1 MITLEQV
8 KIIREKK
15 KDDPDQM
22 NLFGDNS
29 GKKKKY
35 NQPSKDQS
43 DAIQSKSA
51 LNKSKKYASG
61 EYPKIGGG
69 ERMSPKSKGPGAST
83 GGSNIPPATV
93 GGKNKGTT
101 PVKVNITKPVKQ
113 SEVSKKAKEYT
124 QKINKM
130 RTAAKRSIK
139 RQYPGD
145 DSGAYKAMKADIDT
159 KNLIKK
165 AGGTG
170 DIGFTAPD
178 RKTKVAKRTTRAVK
192 QGTPDPFSTPTPKKP
207 IRPFGDKPVKTSA
220 PGFGKGDTGGQM
232 NVKDMRRSAFV
243 KTQPKDVTLPKSFTD
258 FSKKIKKYRVERDI
272 ERKIENPKLDISKVI
287 KKRKSETPVQQSIP
301 GTGGNRNIKK
311 TYSKKTPRQK
321 PPSGGGSSNY
331 RQTSLFDPPPGGGK
345 PSGSGSSGGGGGKPP
360 KPPGG
365 ALVPSGGSSGGSGGS
380 GGVDPDG
387 VFKGPI
393 RGKTDK
399 KTRKL
404 LKKQNKRLKKI
415 QKMLKNAKGANVA
428 NATVNVGRKKRT
440 AQDAINLAKKIK
452 ASRTP
457 TVGKA
462 LKGAGKLA
470 MKYPGRTGLIG
481 LGVVAG
487 GMALKSY
494 LNRKDDLNINKDFAK
509 TTTIKNPSGQNVR
522 FKYSNK
528 KDKDGN
534 PTYKDQASS
543 FLTKDQKNRIGGTIP
558 GGLTKFRTGQYTAN
572 YKSGGKVGG
581 RINIDKNMRSS
592 AFEKQLK
599 KAEKGTGFLG
609 KQTQKD
615 KDFLRKYKDA
625 TRPTAV
631 K

>member
-1 MITLEQV
+1 ME
-8 KIIREKK
+8 E
-15 KDDPDQM
+15 
-22 NLFGDNS
+22 
-29 GKKKKY
+29 
-35 NQPSKDQS
+35 PS
-43 DAIQSKSA
+43 
-51 LNKSKKYASG
+51 
-61 EYPKIGGG
+61 
-69 ERMSPKSKGPGAST
+69 
-83 GGSNIPPATV
+83 
-93 GGKNKGTT
+93 
-101 PVKVNITKPVKQ
+101 
-113 SEVSKKAKEYT
+113 
-124 QKINKM
+124 
-130 RTAAKRSIK
+130 
-139 RQYPGD
+139 
-145 DSGAYKAMKADIDT
+145 
-159 KNLIKK
+159 
-165 AGGTG
+165 
-170 DIGFTAPD
+170 
-178 RKTKVAKRTTRAVK
+178 
-192 QGTPDPFSTPTPKKP
+192 
-207 IRPFGDKPVKTSA
+207 
-220 PGFGKGDTGGQM
+220 
-232 NVKDMRRSAFV
+232 
-243 KTQPKDVTLPKSFTD
+243 
-258 FSKKIKKYRVERDI
+258 
-272 ERKIENPKLDISKVI
+272 
-287 KKRKSETPVQQSIP
+287 
-301 GTGGNRNIKK
+301 
-311 TYSKKTPRQK
+311 
-321 PPSGGGSSNY
+321 
-331 RQTSLFDPPPGGGK
+331 
-345 PSGSGSSGGGGGKPP
+345 
-360 KPPGG
+360 
-365 ALVPSGGSSGGSGGS
+365 
-380 GGVDPDG
+380 PDG

-428 NATVNVGRKKRT
+428 DATVNVGRKKRT

-528 KDKDGN
+528 KDKFGN

-543 FLTKDQKNRIGGTIP
+543 YLTKDQKNKIGGTIP

-581 RINIDKNMRSS
+581 RIDIDKNMRSS